1 MRCQVDN
8 SAMPKQR
15 RRTAQ
20 KLAIEEALSRVSRH
34 ITAEELHEVAR
45 HKLPRLSIGTVYRNL
60 RRLVK
65 EGKAQ
70 QVTGPDGRLLFE
82 SNKGP
87 HHHLRCLS
95 CNRVVDT
102 NLGDDVVEAIS
113 RQTANSSG
121 FAVKEVYVEVAGF
134 CPICQGSLE
143 LEAAKK
149 AAEAKKE

>member
-1 MRCQVDN
+1 MGSQVDN

-20 KLAIEEALSRVSRH
+20 KLAIEEVLSRVDTH
-34 ITAEELHEVAR
+34 ITAEELHEIAR
-45 HKLPRLSIGTVYRNL
+45 KQQPRLSIGTVYRNL

-82 SNKGP
+82 GAKGP

-95 CNRVVDT
+95 CHKVVDT
-102 NLGDDVVEAIS
+102 TLGSDVIEAIS
-113 RQTANSSG
+113 RQTADNSG
-121 FAVKEVYVEVAGF
+121 FVVKEVYVEVAGF

-143 LEAAKK
+143 LEARKAAAAKK
-149 AAEAKKE
+149 